1 MARRSR
7 RGAQQGGDT
16 WAGFVDALSTLL
28 MVLIFALVVF
38 MLAQFFLNIA
48 LTGRD
53 EALAR
58 LEDRVAQ
65 LADMLALE
73 KSGNAEMRLELAQ
86 LSAELQGA
94 NAGRDE
100 AQQALAILSAER
112 DGLIDR
118 LAASQDR
125 AADAAEARDEA
136 RARLDLLKADLDRA
150 LQDVSVGRDTIEM
163 KLAEIASLQRDLDAL
178 QATRDAMEAEVGRMV
193 LLLEEARARE
203 LEAGEA
209 LERSE
214 EELAAGR
221 ERIEALLAELT
232 AARDRSMELEARL
245 SDEAERTALAQSE
258 IEERD
263 IRITELAQAV
273 TMTQEERDEALRI
286 SDRRLAQI
294 VLLNQQLSA
303 LRAQIAALNEVLEA
317 SEAEAEANEV
327 QIAELGARLNAALAG
342 KVQEL
347 ARFRSAFFEQL
358 MRVLEGRDDIRVVG
372 DRFVLP
378 SELLFDSGSA
388 EISPA
393 GKNELGKIARLMI
406 DLTAQI
412 PREVDWILRVDGHT
426 DRVPINTP
434 QFPSNWELS
443 TARATA
449 VVRFLISQ
457 GVPADHLAATGFGE
471 YQPLVTGNSPEELR
485 RNRRIEFKLTEK

>member
-7 RGAQQGGDT
+7 RGSQQGGDT

-73 KSGNAEMRLELAQ
+73 KSGNADMRLELAQ
-86 LSAELQGA
+86 LSAELQSA

-112 DGLIDR
+112 DGLVDR
-118 LAASQDR
+118 LAAAQER
-125 AADAAEARDEA
+125 ADDATETLEDAQARIG
-136 RARLDLLKADLDRA
+136 LLQADLDRA
-150 LQDVSVGRDTIEM
+150 MQDVTVGRDTIEM

-178 QATRDAMEAEVGRMV
+178 QKARDDMEAEVGRMV
-193 LLLEEARARE
+193 LLLEQAQATQAQATED
-203 LEAGEA
+203 
-209 LERSE
+209 
-214 EELAAGR
+214 LAASR
-221 ERIEALLAELT
+221 ERIETLLAEIT
-232 AARDRSMELEARL
+232 AERDRTMELEARV
-245 SDEAERTALAQSE
+245 SDQEERTVLAQRE

-294 VLLNQQLSA
+294 VLLNQQLAA
-303 LRAQIAALNEVLEA
+303 LRAQIAALNEVLDA
-317 SEAEAEANEV
+317 SEAEAEANQV
-327 QIAELGARLNAALAG
+327 QIEELGARLNAALAG

-347 ARFRSAFFEQL
+347 ARYRSEFFEQL
-358 MRVLEGRDDIRVVG
+358 MNVLQGRDDIRVVG

-388 EISPA
+388 EISQA
-393 GKNELGKIARLMI
+393 GKAELGKIARLMI
-406 DLTAQI
+406 DLTREI

-426 DRVPINTP
+426 DIVPINTG

-449 VVRFLISQ
+449 VVRFLIGQ
-457 GVPADHLAATGFGE
+457 GVPANRLAATGFGE
-471 YQPLVTGNSPEELR
+471 FQPIESGNSSEELR

>member
-58 LEDRVAQ
+58 FEDRVAQ
-65 LADMLALE
+65 LADMLSLE
-73 KSGNAEMRLELAQ
+73 KSGNADMRLELAQ

-112 DGLIDR
+112 DGLVDR
-118 LAASQDR
+118 LAASQER
-125 AADAAEARDEA
+125 AAGGAEKLDDAQAHIG
-136 RARLDLLKADLDRA
+136 LLQADLERA
-150 LQDVSVGRDTIEM
+150 MQDVSVGRDTLEM

-178 QATRDAMEAEVGRMV
+178 KKARDDMEAEVGRMV
-193 LLLEEARARE
+193 LLLEEARSRE
-203 LEAGEA
+203 TEATQA
-209 LERSE
+209 LSQSDED
-214 EELAAGR
+214 LAASR
-221 ERIEALLAELT
+221 ERIEALLADLT
-232 AARDRSMELEARL
+232 AVRDRSLELEASA

-258 IEERD
+258 VEERD

-273 TMTQEERDEALRI
+273 TMTEEERNEAMRI

-303 LRAQIAALNEVLEA
+303 LRAQIAALNEVLDA
-317 SEAEAEANEV
+317 SEALAEENEV
-327 QIAELGARLNAALAG
+327 QISELGARLNAALAG

-347 ARFRSAFFEQL
+347 ARFRSEFFEQL
-358 MRVLEGRDDIRVVG
+358 MSVLAGRDDIRVVG

-388 EISPA
+388 EISQA
-393 GKNELGKIARLMI
+393 GRSELGKIARLMI
-406 DLTAQI
+406 DLTREI

-426 DRVPINTP
+426 DIVPINTA

-449 VVRFLISQ
+449 VVRFLVSQ
-457 GVPADHLAATGFGE
+457 GVPANRLAATGFGE
-471 YQPLVTGNSPEELR
+471 FQPLDAGDSPDDLR

>member
-48 LTGRD
+48 LSGRD

-73 KSGNAEMRLELAQ
+73 KSGNADMRLELAQ
-86 LSAELQGA
+86 LSAELQSA
-94 NAGRDE
+94 NAARDE
-100 AQQALAILSAER
+100 VEQALAILSAER
-112 DGLIDR
+112 DGLVDR
-118 LAASQDR
+118 LAAAQARFD
-125 AADAAEARDEA
+125 DASAGLDDAQARIG
-136 RARLDLLKADLDRA
+136 LLQADLDRA
-150 LQDVSVGRDTIEM
+150 LQEVSVGRDTIEM

-178 QATRDAMEAEVGRMV
+178 KKARDDMEAEVASMV
-193 LLLEEARARE
+193 LLLEETRTRE
-203 LEAGEA
+203 TEATEA
-209 LERSE
+209 L
-214 EELAAGR
+214 AASR
-221 ERIEALLAELT
+221 ERIEALLADLT
-232 AARDRSMELEARL
+232 AARDRSMELEARI
-245 SDEAERTALAQSE
+245 SDEEERTALAQRE

-263 IRITELAQAV
+263 IRLTELAQAV
-273 TMTQEERDEALRI
+273 TMTEEERDEALRI
-286 SDRRLAQI
+286 SDERLAQI
-294 VLLNQQLSA
+294 VLLNQQLAA
-303 LRAQIAALNEVLEA
+303 LRAQIAALNQALDA
-317 SEAEAEANEV
+317 SEAEAEANQV
-327 QIAELGARLNAALAG
+327 QIEELGARLNAALAG

-347 ARFRSAFFEQL
+347 ARYRSEFFEQL
-358 MRVLEGRDDIRVVG
+358 MHVLEGRSDIRVVG

-388 EISPA
+388 EISAA
-393 GKNELGKIARLMI
+393 GKIELGKIAALMI
-406 DLTAQI
+406 DLTREI
-412 PREVDWILRVDGHT
+412 PPEVDWILRVDGHT
-426 DRVPINTP
+426 DSVPINTA

-449 VVRFLISQ
+449 VVRFLIGQ
-457 GVPADHLAATGFGE
+457 GVPANRLAATGFGE
-471 YQPLVTGNSPEELR
+471 FQPIESGNGPEELR